1 MLIAPFDDNFDVVIV
16 GTGSVDPR
24 APSAI
29 ELSVSGWAPTS
40 SICSGTGT
48 ANISGRSSATSKGEG
63 IAGDTARALGGESMV
78 CVRELM
84 SDLL

>member
-29 ELSVSGWAPTS
+29 ELW
-40 SICSGTGT
+40 
-48 ANISGRSSATSKGEG
+48 
-63 IAGDTARALGGESMV
+63 ALGERLGANVVHLFRHGHGEHL
-78 CVRELM
+78 RA
-84 SDLL
+84 